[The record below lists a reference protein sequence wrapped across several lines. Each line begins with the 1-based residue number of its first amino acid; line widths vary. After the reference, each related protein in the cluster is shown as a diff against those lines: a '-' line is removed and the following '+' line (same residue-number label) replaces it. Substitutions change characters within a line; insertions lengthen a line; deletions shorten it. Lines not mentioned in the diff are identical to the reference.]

1 MRTVRW
7 MASNR
12 RLPVFAD
19 NDLVVASAVHG
30 PKCVAV
36 AQPDGIAS
44 MQWCRCHSAR
54 QHIDSGTP
62 QPVEG
67 FVQSAGSRG
76 VQSVG
81 SFAFLAVFDLSGF
94 QAQGFTPHEEERR
107 Q

>member
-1 MRTVRW
+1 MSPAIDTPQLAIDVTT
-7 MASNR
+7 S
-12 RLPVFAD
+12 
-19 NDLVVASAVHG
+19 
-30 PKCVAV
+30 
-36 AQPDGIAS
+36 
-44 MQWCRCHSAR
+44 
-54 QHIDSGTP
+54 HIDSGTP